1 VCAALK
7 SARIRSIAFEAPG
20 VLSFELTDPLGVELP
35 AFRPG
40 AHVDL
45 HFPNGISRSYS
56 LIGAP
61 DRFDVYQIGVA
72 LEPNSRGASRWLH
85 ESARPGDVMKLAEP
99 RNHFALVETAPFT
112 VLIGGGIG
120 MTPLIGMAERLDRL
134 GLPFQ
139 MYLGTRSRI
148 ETPFMDRLSA
158 LGDRVEVAFSRQPA
172 GCRLD
177 IASLVASAPASAH
190 LYCCG
195 PKAMVEDFEIAA
207 VGRPASHIHVERF
220 LPAQERA
227 VEGGFVVELARSGV
241 TIAVPP
247 GKTILDSVLEAGIE
261 TGFSCIEGVCG
272 SCETKVLAGT
282 PDHRDAILSPTER
295 AANDTM
301 MICCS
306 GAKTER
312 LTLDL

>member
-7 SARIRSIAFEAPG
+7 SARIRSIAYEAPS
-20 VLSFELTDPLGVELP
+20 VLSFELADPLGVELP

-45 HFPNGISRSYS
+45 HLPNGISRSYS

-61 DRFDVYQIGVA
+61 DRFDVYRIGVA
-72 LEPNSRGASRWLH
+72 LEPSSRGASRWLH
-85 ESARPGDVMKLAEP
+85 ESARPGDVMKIAEP
-99 RNHFALVETAPFT
+99 RNQFALVETAPLT

-134 GLPFQ
+134 GLPFK

-148 ETPFMDRLSA
+148 ETPFMERLAA
-158 LGDRVEVAFSRQPA
+158 LGNRVEVAFSREPA
-172 GCRLD
+172 GRRLD
-177 IASLVASAPASAH
+177 IASLVASAPYCAH

-195 PKAMVEDFEIAA
+195 PKAMIEDFERAA
-207 VGRPASHIHVERF
+207 VGRRASHIHVERF
-220 LPAQERA
+220 SPAQESA
-227 VEGGFVVELARSGV
+227 LEGGFVVELARSGV
-241 TIAVPP
+241 TIAVPS

-261 TGFSCIEGVCG
+261 TGFSCMEGVCG

-282 PDHRDAILSPTER
+282 PDHRDAILSPAER